1 LAAPSHQFALV
12 VESSDSTRLK
22 LADVLVSRGYVV
34 HTCPNADAASGLTQ
48 EVAFGLIVI
57 GVGQVIQA
65 PAIVRALLRQEGLRQ
80 AVVFHDSK
88 SGGVTEGFAP
98 GVLVELAPRDDIA
111 ARLRM
116 LVPMAHATD
125 RVKKK
130 GDTGKHR
137 G

>member
-12 VESSDSTRLK
+12 VESQDSTRLK
-22 LADVLVSRGYVV
+22 LADALVSRGYVV
-34 HTCPNADAASGLTQ
+34 HTCRSAEEASGLTQ
-48 EVAFGLIVI
+48 EVAFGLIVV
-57 GVGQVIQA
+57 GLGQVAMA
-65 PAIVRALLRQEGLRQ
+65 PAPVRALLRQEGLRQ
-80 AVVFHDSK
+80 AVVFHDPK
-88 SGGVTEGFAP
+88 LGGDTEGFAP
-98 GVLVELAPRDDIA
+98 GVIVEIGPRDDVA

-130 GDTGKHR
+130 GDTDKQR